1 MKKLEYKSF
10 EIKAAEINST
20 TNEMFI
26 EGYAA
31 TFGNEDAKQL
41 TWYPEIND
49 FVLASDTIDIG
60 SFKKTIS
67 ERKNRIAFCK
77 NHNFD
82 DAKGKIIELKEDE
95 IGLFI
100 RVRISDAEQ
109 ELKTKLKEE
118 IYNEF
123 SIGFTVIN
131 SNWEKK
137 EDGLYIRHLTEIKLY
152 EISVVTVARD
162 ENAKIT
168 DRKSYQIAINTI
180 DSLIKTEK
188 NEEKKYKLLQLK
200 SLFDFEPEQPLEQK
214 KPNEI
219 KRSLNLSKYKFINT
233 QK

>member
-1 MKKLEYKSF
+1 MKKIEYKSF
-10 EIKAAEINST
+10 EIKAATIDSS

-31 TFGNEDAKQL
+31 TFGNEDTKQL
-41 TWYPEIND
+41 TWYPDVKD
-49 FVLASDTIDIG
+49 FVLASDTIDSG
-60 SFKKTIS
+60 AFKKTIS
-67 ERKNRIAFCK
+67 ERKSRIAFCK

-95 IGLFI
+95 TGLFI
-100 RVRISDAEQ
+100 KVRISDAEQ

-123 SIGFTVIN
+123 SIGFSTIN
-131 SNWEKK
+131 SKWDKK
-137 EDGLYIRHLTEIKLY
+137 EDGTYLRHLIEIKLY
-152 EISVVTVARD
+152 EVSVVTIARD

-168 DRKSYQIAINTI
+168 DRKSAENAIKTL
-180 DSLIKTEK
+180 DSLIETEK

-214 KPNEI
+214 KPNET
-219 KRSLNLSKYKFINT
+219 KRSLNLSKYKFINS